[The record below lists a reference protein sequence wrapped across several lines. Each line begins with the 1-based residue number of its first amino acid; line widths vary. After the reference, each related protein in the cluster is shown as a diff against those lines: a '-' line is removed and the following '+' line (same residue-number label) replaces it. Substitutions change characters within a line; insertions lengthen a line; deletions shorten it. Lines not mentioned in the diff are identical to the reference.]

1 MDATSETRQVAERY
15 LAAANAHDIEAMVS
29 LWKQG
34 AVETFPTFGETY
46 RIPDEF
52 ASNFESLFK
61 AVPDV
66 SWEIV
71 SVTADAHRAVVRS
84 RMSGTHLRTYQGIA
98 GTGRHFTV
106 ETIDF
111 LQIRDGKIVHN
122 DVLLDGLE
130 ILRQLCVLPPAGS
143 RRERAMQ
150 KGFNTMTAA
159 TTNRMVEGVGT
170 ATIARSAKDVLEFV
184 LDLERYRE
192 ADHKFHRIHYVK
204 RQNNHGEA
212 KYSGR
217 LRGIPTPSEVQEWT
231 LDPYKRLEFRS
242 RPSLWPGMIARF
254 EGSFHCEEIESGTSV
269 RHREAFEFKPPFSW
283 LAVPFLRS
291 WLQRDVEDEVVRL
304 KQLVEA
310 SAP

>member
-1 MDATSETRQVAERY
+1 MDTTSETRQIAERF
-15 LAAANAHDIEAMVS
+15 LAAANAHDIEGMVS
-29 LWKQG
+29 FWELG

-46 RIPDEF
+46 RLPDEF

-71 SVTADAHRAVVRS
+71 SVTADGNRAVVRS
-84 RMSGTHLRTYQGIA
+84 KMSGTHLGTYQGIA
-98 GTGRHFTV
+98 RTGRQFSI

-122 DVLLDGLE
+122 DVVLDGLE
-130 ILRQLCVLPPAGS
+130 ILRQLGVLPPAGS

-159 TTNRMVEGVGT
+159 TAARLVQGEGT
-170 ATIARSAKDVLEFV
+170 TTIARPAKDILEFV
-184 LDLERYRE
+184 LDLDRYSE

-204 RQNNHGEA
+204 RHNNHGEA

-231 LDPYKRLEFRS
+231 LEPYTRLQFRS

-254 EGSFHCEEIESGTSV
+254 EGSFECEEADVETIV

-304 KQLVEA
+304 KQLLEA
-310 SAP
+310 P

>member
-1 MDATSETRQVAERY
+1 MDTTSEPRDIAEGF

-29 LWKQG
+29 FWEPG

-46 RIPDEF
+46 RVPDGF

-71 SVTADAHRAVVRS
+71 SVTADADQAVVRS
-84 RMSGTHLRTYQGIA
+84 KMSGTHLGTYQGIV

-111 LQIRDGKIVHN
+111 LQIKDGKIVHN

-130 ILRQLCVLPPAGS
+130 ILRQLGVLPPARS
-143 RRERAMQ
+143 RRERAIQ
-150 KGFNTMTAA
+150 KSFNTMTAA
-159 TTNRMVEGVGT
+159 TAKRMIEGVAT
-170 ATIARSAKDVLEFV
+170 ATIARPPKDVLEFV
-184 LDLERYRE
+184 LDLKRYSE

-204 RQNNHGEA
+204 RHNDHGEA

-217 LRGIPTPSEVQEWT
+217 LRGIPTPTEVQEWM
-231 LDPYKRLEFRS
+231 LEPYTRLEFKS
-242 RPSLWPGMIARF
+242 RPSLWPGIIARF
-254 EGSFHCEEIESGTSV
+254 EGSFDCEETHDGTLV

-283 LAVPFLRS
+283 LAIPFLRS

-304 KQLVEA
+304 KNLLE
-310 SAP
+310 SG